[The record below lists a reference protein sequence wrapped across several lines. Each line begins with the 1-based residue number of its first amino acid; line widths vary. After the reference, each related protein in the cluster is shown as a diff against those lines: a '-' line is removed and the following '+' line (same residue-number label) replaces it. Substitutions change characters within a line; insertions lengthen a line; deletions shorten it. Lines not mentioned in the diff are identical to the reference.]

1 MFCPKCG
8 AILLP
13 KKDGKKTVMKCSCG
27 FVQKDVDKENQVELK
42 EEVKTEEKQMGIVN
56 DEDESLP
63 LTDAE
68 CPKCKHKKAYY
79 WMIQTRAGDEAETRF
94 FKCEKC
100 KHVWREY

>member
-8 AILLP
+8 ALLLP
-13 KKDGKKTVMKCSCG
+13 RKQGTKTITKCSCG
-27 FVQKDVDKENQVELK
+27 YESKLSAPVELK
-42 EEVKTEEKQMGIVN
+42 EKIKSEEQNVRVVK

-68 CPKCKHKKAYY
+68 CPKCKHKRAYY
-79 WMIQTRAGDEAETRF
+79 WLIQTRAGDEAETRF

>member
-8 AILLP
+8 SILLP
-13 KKDGKKTVMKCSCG
+13 KKDGKKTVLKCSCG
-27 FVQKDVDKENQVELK
+27 FVQKEKPEKPMNLK
-42 EEVKTEEKQMGIVN
+42 EEVKSEEKKMAIVEN
-56 DEDESLP
+56 EDENLP

-68 CPKCKHKKAYY
+68 CPKCKHKNAYY
-79 WMIQTRAGDEAETRF
+79 WMVQTRAGDEPETRF